1 MPLPTDKIQAK
12 RTFRQCAKDSV
23 GTVYHQQP
31 YALAEG
37 TAVFTIKRAAEA
49 LEGEIMF
56 PSRAALNAA
65 TKRGPVFHGTF
76 QATVAEADRRYSI
89 HWFYDQFGDCPFS
102 ALKSGNY
109 RDANATEWGT
119 QEVLDDCIDEV
130 RRVLSIDTP
139 VIASVK
145 APPPTKFGSVVRK
158 LIL

>member
-1 MPLPTDKIQAK
+1 MPLPTDKVQAK

-37 TAVFTIKRAAEA
+37 TAVFTIKRGHEA
-49 LEGEIMF
+49 LEGELLF
-56 PSRAALNAA
+56 PDRAALNAA
-65 TKRGPVFHGTF
+65 AKRGPVLHGPFKTGF
-76 QATVAEADRRYSI
+76 FNDTKRFSI
-89 HWFYDQFGDCPFS
+89 TWSYDQFGDCPFS

-109 RDANATEWGT
+109 RDLDATEWGT

-130 RRVLSIDTP
+130 RRVLGIDISVVASAKAAAP
-139 VIASVK
+139 V
-145 APPPTKFGSVVRK
+145 KFGRVVRK

>member
-1 MPLPTDKIQAK
+1 MPLPTDIVQAK

-23 GTVYHQQP
+23 GTVFHQQP

-76 QATVAEADRRYSI
+76 QSSVAEADRRYSI

-102 ALKSGNY
+102 ALKTGNY
-109 RDANATEWGT
+109 RDLDATEWGT

-130 RRVLSIDTP
+130 RRVLGIDIP
-139 VIASVK
+139 VVVSAK
-145 APPPTKFGSVVRK
+145 AAAPVKFGRAVRK